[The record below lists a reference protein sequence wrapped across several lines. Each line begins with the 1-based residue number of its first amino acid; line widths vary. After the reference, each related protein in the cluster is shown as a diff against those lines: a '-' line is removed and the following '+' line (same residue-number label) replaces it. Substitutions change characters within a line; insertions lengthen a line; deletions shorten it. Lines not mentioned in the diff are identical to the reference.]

1 MNDLAEQ
8 DPQLDLKKRARRRL
22 VGAAALAL
30 LAAIVLPLIMD
41 QEPKPVGQE
50 IQIRIP
56 SQSAPGAPLLA
67 EKPAAVSVP
76 VEPAPAPV
84 ANGAP
89 TAPAAAPAVAAPA
102 TAPASPVAAPA
113 KAEEKAKPLAKA
125 EEKPKPAGKT
135 EAEPKATATLAP
147 PSDPAR
153 AEAILNGAEAPV
165 QTGAASGKFIVQLG
179 VFGDA
184 GNVKKLRERIKG
196 QGYNSFTENLQTD
209 KGVKIRVR
217 AGPFSTKEAAVKAR
231 DSLKR
236 HTGIDGI
243 VTEK

>member
-30 LAAIVLPLIMD
+30 LAAIVLPLVMD
-41 QEPKPVGQE
+41 QEPKPVGQD

-56 SQSAPGAPLLA
+56 SQNAPGTPLLA
-67 EKPAAVSVP
+67 DKPGAAPSPVSAP

-84 ANGAP
+84 AG
-89 TAPAAAPAVAAPA
+89 AAPAVPAAVAAPV
-102 TAPASPVAAPA
+102 PVPA
-113 KAEEKAKPLAKA
+113 KAEDKPKPVAKA
-125 EEKPKPAGKT
+125 EAESKLANGAAPAQ
-135 EAEPKATATLAP
+135 AA
-147 PSDPAR
+147 PSDQAR
-153 AEAILNGAEAPV
+153 AEAILNGAEAAG
-165 QTGAASGKFIVQLG
+165 QTGAASGKFVVQLG
-179 VFGDA
+179 VFADS

-196 QGYNSFTENLQTD
+196 QGYNSFTEDIKTD

-217 AGPFSTKEAAVKAR
+217 AGPFPNKEAALKAR
-231 DSLKR
+231 DRLKH

-243 VTEK
+243 VADK